1 MSNKSQLWTVLA
13 MLEWATGYFESKEIP
28 DPRLSIEWI
37 LADILGIKRL
47 DLYLQFDRPL
57 SQDELNAIRPLVK
70 RRAEFEPLQYI
81 TGSAQFLNATIGVN
95 RDVLIPRIET
105 EQLVDLLLSDFEAKK
120 NQPIHLL
127 DIGTGSGCIPIA
139 IKKEFPDWNC
149 YGLDLSK
156 NALDVASS
164 NAELNQTEV
173 SFFRADLNQ
182 LDKSADLKE
191 IQFDIIISNPP
202 YIKPEEKSEMNPQ
215 VLNYEPELALFTND
229 PLQVY
234 ENIIQFSATL
244 QASLYLECN
253 DKTAVEV
260 QQIAARYYE
269 QISLLKDLDGNDRFL
284 TAKTA

>member
-1 MSNKSQLWTVLA
+1 
-13 MLEWATGYFESKEIP
+13 
-28 DPRLSIEWI
+28 
-37 LADILGIKRL
+37 
-47 DLYLQFDRPL
+47 
-57 SQDELNAIRPLVK
+57 
-70 RRAEFEPLQYI
+70 
-81 TGSAQFLNATIGVN
+81 
-95 RDVLIPRIET
+95 LIPRIET

-139 IKKEFPDWNC
+139 IKKEFPDWHC

>member
-70 RRAEFEPLQYI
+70 RRSEFEPLQYI

-139 IKKEFPDWNC
+139 IKKEFPDWHC

-173 SFFRADLNQ
+173 SFFRADLN
-182 LDKSADLKE
+182 
-191 IQFDIIISNPP
+191 
-202 YIKPEEKSEMNPQ
+202 
-215 VLNYEPELALFTND
+215 
-229 PLQVY
+229 
-234 ENIIQFSATL
+234 
-244 QASLYLECN
+244 
-253 DKTAVEV
+253 
-260 QQIAARYYE
+260 
-269 QISLLKDLDGNDRFL
+269 
-284 TAKTA
+284 

>member
-156 NALDVASS
+156 NALDVASL